1 MSGLFHLLKIVFAS
15 RTALVVSVLSFI
27 FFFSFFILLPVLT
40 ITGNTLD
47 YQLSLLE
54 WKDYLIMVLFAVL
67 ASLNVTLQSHNF
79 RSQQCASKIPKSFVR
94 SIGSG
99 VVGIFGG
106 ILGTMKCVSCFAVLL
121 GFLGVGS
128 GVVFFIVKNQS
139 VFLGAAIILLIVS
152 LYFEVRKVNGV
163 CSQC

>member
-1 MSGLFHLLKIVFAS
+1 MLM
-15 RTALVVSVLSFI
+15 
-27 FFFSFFILLPVLT
+27 

-54 WKDYLIMVLFAVL
+54 WKDYLMMGLFAAL
-67 ASLNVTLQSHNF
+67 ASLNVTLQVHNF
-79 RSQQCASKIPKSFVR
+79 RSLQRVSKASKSFVR

-99 VVGIFGG
+99 ALGVFGG

-128 GVVFFIVKNQS
+128 GVVFFIAKNQS
-139 VFLGAAIILLIVS
+139 IFLGAAIILLLVS
-152 LYFEVRKVNGV
+152 LYFEARKVNRV
-163 CSQC
+163 CSSATF